1 MRTYQPDLPVIDS
14 TVTTVIPNGYC
25 TVTVRLLYGYC
36 TVTAKTP
43 TGKPSTRAA
52 RAHGPRPARR
62 GNSGGC
68 TDGPTPRPPAH
79 ARRDDHQPDPA
90 GTVDGQ
96 KAASS
101 AVPSCRHAGGP
112 LPAQPAPRRWIAK
125 HCLRFDPLLR
135 GCGADDSCLRRP
147 ASGAMARRA
156 LCQRNQCPDG
166 G

>member
-62 GNSGGC
+62 GRSGGC

-90 GTVDGQ
+90 GTVAASPPVTL
-96 KAASS
+96 KAA
-101 AVPSCRHAGGP
+101 AAK
-112 LPAQPAPRRWIAK
+112 LPKLPVQ
-125 HCLRFDPLLR
+125 D
-135 GCGADDSCLRRP
+135 
-147 ASGAMARRA
+147 SGAA
-156 LCQRNQCPDG
+156 LAQ
-166 G
+166 